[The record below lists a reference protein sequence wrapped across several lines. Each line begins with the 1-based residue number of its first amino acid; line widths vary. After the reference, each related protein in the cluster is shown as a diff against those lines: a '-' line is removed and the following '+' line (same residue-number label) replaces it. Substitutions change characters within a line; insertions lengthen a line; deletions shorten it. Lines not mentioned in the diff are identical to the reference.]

1 MKTLKEIAISIG
13 GELSGPGDLE
23 IKGIQSLDAAGPDEI
38 SFAVNEKYARAV
50 ANSRAGAFI
59 LPVGW
64 SHSLSR
70 PAIFVKDPYLAY
82 ALVAA
87 AFSERPFMPT
97 GVSQDAH
104 VGPDCRINKDVSI
117 YPGVFLGKGVEIGA
131 RVTLHPG
138 VVLGDG
144 VTVGEGS
151 TIFSNVVVY
160 EGCKIGRRV
169 RIHANAVIGS
179 DGFGYAREG
188 MVHVKIPQTGI
199 VVVEDDVEIGAGT
212 TIDRAA
218 LGRTIIGAGTKI
230 DNLVQIG
237 HNVIVGPGSIIVSQ
251 AGISGSTRLGR
262 GVVIGGQVGLTGHI
276 ELGDGVMVA
285 AQSGVTKNVSPGE
298 VVSGSPAIP
307 HRLWLRMVNSLKR
320 LPDLIR
326 DVRSLK
332 ERVKRIEDG
341 RQ

>member
-1 MKTLKEIAISIG
+1 MKTLEEISRLID
-13 GELSGPGDLE
+13 GELSGPGDLK

-38 SFAVNEKYARAV
+38 SFAVSERYAHQV

-59 LPVGW
+59 LPTGW
-64 SHSLSR
+64 KHSLPR
-70 PAIFVKDPYLAY
+70 PAVFVKDPYLAY

-87 AFSERPFMPT
+87 AFSERPFRAT
-97 GVSQDAH
+97 GISQEAH
-104 VGPDCRINKDVSI
+104 IGLGCRINRNVSI
-117 YPGVFLGKGVEIGA
+117 YPGVFLGKDVEIGES
-131 RVTLHPG
+131 VTLYPG

-151 TIFSNVVVY
+151 TIFPNVVIY

-179 DGFGYAREG
+179 DGFGYARDG
-188 MVHVKIPQTGI
+188 MRHVKIPQTGI

-218 LGRTIIGAGTKI
+218 LGRTTIGAGTKI

-237 HNVIVGPGSIIVSQ
+237 HNVVVGPGSIIVAQ
-251 AGISGSTRLGR
+251 AGISGSTRLGK
-262 GVVIGGQVGLTGHI
+262 GVVLGGQVGLTGHI
-276 ELGDGVMVA
+276 ELGDGVKVA
-285 AQSGVTKNVSPGE
+285 AQSGVARNISPGE
-298 VVSGSPAIP
+298 VVSGSPAMP
-307 HRLWLRMVNSLKR
+307 HRLWLRVVNSLKR
-320 LPDLIR
+320 IPELIK

-341 RQ
+341 R